1 MAGAGGLLMT
11 IFASMT
17 EFVQS
22 LAGRWQDLSAFIAS
36 HLGSTGQYAFWAF
49 SALVVLIIV
58 TYATRLVYTL
68 AKWVLV
74 PSALLSIAGLTLAP
88 QFSPMQTFPV
98 FIGVTTLVM
107 LAKAR

>member
-1 MAGAGGLLMT
+1 MSGAGGLVMT

-17 EFVQS
+17 EFVER
-22 LAGRWQDLSAFIAS
+22 LADRWSDLNALIVS
-36 HLGSTGQYAFWAF
+36 HLGEIGQYAFWAF

-58 TYATRLVYTL
+58 TYATKLVYNL

-74 PSALLSIAGLTLAP
+74 PSALLSIAGFTLAP
-88 QFSPMQTFPV
+88 SISPMQTFPV

-107 LAKAR
+107 LVKAR

>member
-1 MAGAGGLLMT
+1 MGGLLMT

-22 LAGRWQDLSAFIAS
+22 LAGRWQDLSGFIAS
-36 HLGSTGQYAFWAF
+36 HLGNTGQYAFWAF
-49 SALVVLIIV
+49 SALVLLIIV

>member
-1 MAGAGGLLMT
+1 MT

-22 LAGRWQDLSAFIAS
+22 LAGRWQDLNAFVIA
-36 HLGSTGQYAFWAF
+36 HLGNTGQYAFWAF
-49 SALVVLIIV
+49 SALVILIIV
-58 TYATRLVYTL
+58 TYATKLVYTL

-88 QFSPMQTFPV
+88 NISPMQTFPV

>member
-1 MAGAGGLLMT
+1 MA
-11 IFASMT
+11 
-17 EFVQS
+17 EFVAR
-22 LAGRWQDLSAFIAS
+22 LADRWQDLNTYIVT
-36 HLGSTGQYAFWAF
+36 HLGNTGQYAFWAF
-49 SALVVLIIV
+49 SVLVLLIIV
-58 TYATRLVYTL
+58 TYATRLVYNL

-88 QFSPMQTFPV
+88 SISPMQTFPV

>member
-1 MAGAGGLLMT
+1 MSGAGGLLT
-11 IFASMT
+11 AVFASVT
-17 EFVQS
+17 EFVGR
-22 LAGRWQDLSAFIAS
+22 LAERWHDVNLFVAS
-36 HLGSTGQYAFWAF
+36 HLGNPGQYAFWAF

-58 TYATRLVYTL
+58 TYATRLVFNL

-88 QFSPMQTFPV
+88 NISPMQTFPV

-107 LAKAR
+107 LVKAR

>member
-1 MAGAGGLLMT
+1 MGGATGLLMT
-11 IFASMT
+11 VLASVS
-17 EFVQS
+17 EFVGR
-22 LAGRWQDLSAFIAS
+22 LADRFSDLSQFVAS
-36 HLGSTGQYAFWAF
+36 HLGQTGQYAFWAF

-58 TYATRLVYTL
+58 AYATRLVFHL

-88 QFSPMQTFPV
+88 GISPMQTFPV

-107 LAKAR
+107 IAKAR

>member
-1 MAGAGGLLMT
+1 MSGVGGLLMT

-36 HLGSTGQYAFWAF
+36 HLGNTGQYAFWAF

-58 TYATRLVYTL
+58 TYATKLVYTL

-74 PSALLSIAGLTLAP
+74 PSALLSIAGLTLVP

>member
-1 MAGAGGLLMT
+1 MSGAGGLLTT

-22 LAGRWQDLSAFIAS
+22 LAGRWQEFNAFVVS
-36 HLGSTGQYAFWAF
+36 HLGNTGQYAFWAF
-49 SALVVLIIV
+49 SALVLLIIV
-58 TYATRLVYTL
+58 TYATKLVYTL

-88 QFSPMQTFPV
+88 NISPMQTFPV

>member
-1 MAGAGGLLMT
+1 MGGAAGLLMT

-17 EFVQS
+17 EFVDR
-22 LAGRWQDLSAFIAS
+22 LAGRWTDLNAFVIS
-36 HLGSTGQYAFWAF
+36 HLGNLGQYAFWAF
-49 SALVVLIIV
+49 TALVLMIIV
-58 TYATRLVYTL
+58 AYATRLVYNL

-88 QFSPMQTFPV
+88 NISPMQTFPV

-107 LAKAR
+107 LVKAR

>member
-1 MAGAGGLLMT
+1 MGGATGLLMT
-11 IFASMT
+11 ILTSVSEFAGR
-17 EFVQS
+17 
-22 LAGRWQDLSAFIAS
+22 LAGRWNDLSQFVAS
-36 HLGSTGQYAFWAF
+36 HLGQTGQYAFWAF

-58 TYATRLVYTL
+58 TYATRLVYNL

-88 QFSPMQTFPV
+88 SISPMQTFPV

-107 LAKAR
+107 LVKAR

>member
-1 MAGAGGLLMT
+1 MSGAGGLVMT

-17 EFVQS
+17 EFVER
-22 LAGRWQDLSAFIAS
+22 LADRWGDLNAFIVA
-36 HLGSTGQYAFWAF
+36 HLGEIGQYAFWAF

-58 TYATRLVYTL
+58 TYATKLVYNL

-88 QFSPMQTFPV
+88 SISPMQTFPV

-107 LAKAR
+107 LVKAR

>member
-1 MAGAGGLLMT
+1 MT
-11 IFASMT
+11 IFASVS
-17 EFVQS
+17 EFAQS
-22 LAGRWQDLSAFIAS
+22 LAGRWQDINAFVIA
-36 HLGSTGQYAFWAF
+36 HLGNTGQYAFWAF
-49 SALVVLIIV
+49 SALVILIIV
-58 TYATRLVYTL
+58 TYATKLVYTV

-88 QFSPMQTFPV
+88 NISPMQTFPV